1 MKMSTRAANL
11 NKNEAWT
18 PEEETWTESGFWAN
32 LASLLSQNKIVIIS
46 GIMVLLFILAGTVGP
61 DIYGVR
67 YEKQDIYN
75 TFAPPLSPGYV
86 AGTDHLGRDLLSRV
100 LYGIR
105 ISLMVSVVVTAI
117 SLVLGMAVGISA
129 GYYGGRLDFILS
141 SIMDIAWG
149 FPMVLIAILFVA
161 AIGPGITAILVG
173 MAIVN
178 WAGFGRIIRGEVLA
192 LRDKEFV
199 EAARALGVGDVRI
212 FVRHLIPN
220 TFAVTLVMA
229 SFYMGIVIIAE
240 ALLSFVGLGAQP
252 PLPSL
257 GQILSES
264 RNYML
269 QDLWLTVFPGA
280 VLAFG
285 ILGFNLLGDG
295 LRDMLDPRLRV

>member
-1 MKMSTRAANL
+1 MTTMVANL
-11 NKNEAWT
+11 DNNEAWT
-18 PEEETWTESGFWAN
+18 PEEEAWTESGFWAN
-32 LASLLSQNKIVIIS
+32 LSSLLLQNKVVIIS

-61 DIYGVR
+61 DIYGVS
-67 YEKQDIYN
+67 YEKQDLMN

-105 ISLMVSVVVTAI
+105 ISLLVSVVVTAI
-117 SLVLGMAVGISA
+117 SLVLGMAVGIFA

-161 AIGPGITAILVG
+161 AIGPGILAILVG
-173 MAIVN
+173 MTIVN
-178 WAGFGRIIRGEVLA
+178 WAGFGRIIRGEVLV
-192 LRDKEFV
+192 LREKEFV
-199 EAARALGVGDVRI
+199 EAARALGVGDARI
-212 FVRHLIPN
+212 FLRHLIPN

-252 PLPSL
+252 PLPGL

-264 RNYML
+264 RNSML

>member
-1 MKMSTRAANL
+1 MSAMAPSL
-11 NKNEAWT
+11 NNDEAWT
-18 PEEETWTESGFWAN
+18 PEEEVWADSGFWAN
-32 LASLLSQNKIVIIS
+32 LASLLGQNKIVIIS

-61 DIYGVR
+61 DLYGVS

-86 AGTDHLGRDLLSRV
+86 AGTDHLGRDMLARV
-100 LYGIR
+100 LYGVR
-105 ISLMVSVVVTAI
+105 ISLLVSVVVTVI
-117 SLVLGMAVGISA
+117 SLVLGMAVGIFA

-161 AIGPGITAILVG
+161 AIGPGIPAILVG
-173 MAIVN
+173 MTIVN

-192 LRDKEFV
+192 LREKEFI
-199 EAARALGVGDVRI
+199 EAAKALGVSDLRI
-212 FVRHLIPN
+212 FGRHLIPN

-257 GQILSES
+257 GQILAES

-269 QDLWLTVFPGA
+269 QDIWMTALPGV